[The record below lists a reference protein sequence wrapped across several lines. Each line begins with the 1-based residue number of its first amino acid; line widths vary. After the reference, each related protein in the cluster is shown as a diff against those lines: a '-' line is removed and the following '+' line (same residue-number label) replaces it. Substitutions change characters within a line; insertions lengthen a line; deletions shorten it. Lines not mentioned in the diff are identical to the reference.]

1 MKLFCKKTLLSSA
14 LLALGVS
21 NIHAQST
28 NHNYVLTKE
37 SLVSTTDTAQ
47 LNGNPK
53 FENISYFDDLGRP
66 TVSITKPNTEKALA
80 TKVTYDGFGRTD
92 KEYLPGVVT
101 GINFPSTINYS
112 NYPETDKVY
121 SQKEYENSPLNRI
134 LKQGA
139 PGEIWKV
146 EGNNNIKFK
155 YQTNTSN
162 EVLNFGVSLDNNY
175 VPTLV
180 LNNYYSAG
188 SLYKTITIDE
198 NGQPIQEFKD
208 KEGKIILKRIN
219 IESKADF
226 PKNSNGDHDTYY
238 VYDIYGNLTY
248 VLPPQ
253 LVNIAGNNLS
263 DYINHLP
270 ELGYQYQYDEKNRL
284 VEKQLPGKGR
294 EFMVYDKE
302 DRLILY
308 QDINMR
314 NGSVNTT
321 SENTTLNKGWTFTK
335 YDKFGR
341 ILYTG
346 YFKNT
351 ATRSAMQTAINSK
364 RDANNETKNATG
376 FTNNGLKIFYS
387 NQAFPNGSLTVH
399 TVNYYDNYEFL
410 ELKPSDLNEQSLVN
424 ELDQELKGISVA
436 TFSNIL
442 GTNTWNKNFTF
453 FENKYLL
460 PVITTQLNY
469 NGGKTETKT
478 EYDSFRGKV
487 VSTTT
492 THQLSLDTEP
502 VIVKERFKYNPD
514 ESIQYQT
521 HQINDG
527 PVEYIVRNEY
537 NEIKQLV
544 RKKIGN
550 SSLNSPLEQVDYKF
564 NIRGWLTDINS
575 IENTSDR
582 IFSFKIK
589 YHDSERGDNL
599 YNGNI
604 GETLWKIN
612 NGATKSY
619 AYHYDGLNR
628 LLLGKSEVLNMLQT
642 VNQYDERIL
651 GYDFNGNIKGLSRNT
666 ENNLLSSNGIEVIDE
681 LVYTYKENSNKLE
694 SINDR
699 RDNPS
704 GFNDYNKTGIDYEY
718 DSNGNLIKD
727 LNKQITKI
735 SYNHLNLP
743 IEVLFNNDG
752 ILSKILYN
760 YDASGVKVSKHV
772 YNDLLIPYSENTF
785 YDNRFQ
791 YKQVPGRNNNIALQ
805 FFPTAEG
812 YVNVNE
818 GIFEYVYN
826 YTDHLGN
833 VRVSYTKGED
843 GNRKIVDENSYY
855 PFGLKHNNQ
864 SIVNTANPNYK
875 YKYQGQERQDELG
888 LNWDS
893 FKWRNYDPA
902 IGRFFNIDPLADR
915 FSYQSPY
922 NFQENKMGS
931 GVELEGLE
939 LQLAPYLI
947 ESLTAAGAGGVI
959 LGTAHTQNAGA
970 QVPDILTINLSEIII
985 VGTVST
991 ATGLNNEFIQNS
1003 EKSIFGKIISGIAS
1017 GLNAAWN
1024 ILNNDSNNEADNK
1037 STETTSGARTE
1048 PKDLEEQLSLEEAK
1062 SGAGD
1067 KIMEGKL
1074 KDPKYHPETGDTD
1087 KIGHTHDHGD
1097 GTKTEVHYDRNRQT
1111 GEGSGY
1117 KIKDDT
1123 NKKSRINLP

>member
-1 MKLFCKKTLLSSA
+1 MK
-14 LLALGVS
+14 
-21 NIHAQST
+21 
-28 NHNYVLTKE
+28 
-37 SLVSTTDTAQ
+37 
-47 LNGNPK
+47 
-53 FENISYFDDLGRP
+53 
-66 TVSITKPNTEKALA
+66 
-80 TKVTYDGFGRTD
+80 
-92 KEYLPGVVT
+92 
-101 GINFPSTINYS
+101 
-112 NYPETDKVY
+112 
-121 SQKEYENSPLNRI
+121 
-134 LKQGA
+134 
-139 PGEIWKV
+139 
-146 EGNNNIKFK
+146 
-155 YQTNTSN
+155 
-162 EVLNFGVSLDNNY
+162 
-175 VPTLV
+175 
-180 LNNYYSAG
+180 SAG
-188 SLYKTITIDE
+188 KSV
-198 NGQPIQEFKD
+198 
-208 KEGKIILKRIN
+208 
-219 IESKADF
+219 S
-226 PKNSNGDHDTYY
+226 
-238 VYDIYGNLTY
+238 V
-248 VLPPQ
+248 
-253 LVNIAGNNLS
+253 S

-302 DRLILY
+302 DRLVLY

-351 ATRSAMQTAINSK
+351 ADRKAMEAALKNKTTP
-364 RDANNETKNATG
+364 NNEVKSSTG
-376 FTNNGLKIFYS
+376 FTNNGLRIYYTT
-387 NQAFPNGSLTVH
+387 NEFPKSSLIVH

-453 FENKYLL
+453 FENKYLR

-502 VIVKERFKYNPD
+502 VIVKESFKYNPD

-527 PVEYIVRNEY
+527 PEEYIVRNEY
-537 NEIKQLV
+537 NDIKQLV

-582 IFSFKIK
+582 LFSFKIK
-589 YHDSERGDNL
+589 YHDSERGDNP

-604 GETLWKIN
+604 GEILWKIN

-628 LLLGKSEVLNMLQT
+628 LLLGKSTEVSNSIVST
-642 VNQYDERIL
+642 NQYDERIY
-651 GYDFNGNIKGLSRNT
+651 GYDFNGNILGLSRNT
-666 ENNLLSSNGIEVIDE
+666 IGHELSLNGIQSIDQLE
-681 LVYTYKENSNKLE
+681 YQYKPNSNQLE
-694 SINDR
+694 SVNDLTS
-699 RDNPS
+699 NEQ
-704 GFNDYNKTGIDYEY
+704 GFNDKNTTGADYEY
-718 DSNGNLIKD
+718 DLNGNLKKD
-727 LNKQITKI
+727 LNKNITNI
-735 SYNHLNLP
+735 AYNHLNLP
-743 IEVLFNNDG
+743 IEVLFNNNG
-752 ILSKILYN
+752 ELSKIQFL
-760 YDASGVKVSKHV
+760 YDASGVKVSKLV
-772 YNDLLIPYSENTF
+772 NDNLLIPYSENTF
-785 YDNRFQ
+785 YDNGFQ
-791 YKQVPGRNNNIALQ
+791 YKQSAGRGNNLSLQ

-875 YKYQGQERQDELG
+875 YKY
-888 LNWDS
+888 N
-893 FKWRNYDPA
+893 
-902 IGRFFNIDPLADR
+902 
-915 FSYQSPY
+915 
-922 NFQENKMGS
+922 
-931 GVELEGLE
+931 
-939 LQLAPYLI
+939 
-947 ESLTAAGAGGVI
+947 
-959 LGTAHTQNAGA
+959 
-970 QVPDILTINLSEIII
+970 
-985 VGTVST
+985 
-991 ATGLNNEFIQNS
+991 
-1003 EKSIFGKIISGIAS
+1003 GK
-1017 GLNAAWN
+1017 
-1024 ILNNDSNNEADNK
+1024 
-1037 STETTSGARTE
+1037 
-1048 PKDLEEQLSLEEAK
+1048 
-1062 SGAGD
+1062 
-1067 KIMEGKL
+1067 
-1074 KDPKYHPETGDTD
+1074 
-1087 KIGHTHDHGD
+1087 
-1097 GTKTEVHYDRNRQT
+1097 
-1111 GEGSGY
+1111 
-1117 KIKDDT
+1117 
-1123 NKKSRINLP
+1123 